1 MTEAVHKREPGMS
14 TTNCIPGR
22 QAGVAMMESL
32 MAMAVLLVGL
42 LGIVGLQAKTQTSHF
57 EAYQRAQ
64 ALLLLD
70 DMVNRITANRYAAPC
85 YAVTGAGGV
94 PYLGT
99 DGADH
104 RGNTTCTA
112 VTGTIQTRTIAE
124 RGMGEWDTL
133 LKGAAEL
140 DSSLSNS
147 GAMIGARG
155 CVSFD
160 PVTDLYTVVVVWQG
174 MVPTMAPAVDC
185 ANGAYGPDTQR
196 RAVSTTVRIAKLVN

>member
-1 MTEAVHKREPGMS
+1 MMAAVSRRQPRMQMMQS
-14 TTNCIPGR
+14 IPRR

-70 DMVNRITANRYAAPC
+70 DMVSRITANRYAAPC
-85 YAVTGAGGV
+85 YAVTLASGV

-99 DGADH
+99 DGTDH

-112 VTGTIQTRTIAE
+112 VAGTVQTRTIAE
-124 RGMGEWDTL
+124 RGMSDWDTL
-133 LKGAAEL
+133 LKGAAEI
-140 DSSLSNS
+140 DGGVNA

-155 CVSFD
+155 CVTYD
-160 PVTDLYTVVVVWQG
+160 AVTDLYTVTVVWQG
-174 MVPTMAPAVDC
+174 MVATMAPAVNC
-185 ANGAYGPDTQR
+185 ANGVYGPDTQR
-196 RAVSTTVRIAKLVN
+196 RAVSTTFRIANLAS

>member
-1 MTEAVHKREPGMS
+1 MTEVVHKS
-14 TTNCIPGR
+14 TQAPRVTRPIARR

-32 MAMAVLLVGL
+32 MSMAVLLFGL
-42 LGIVGLQAKTQTSHF
+42 LGIVGLQAKTQTSTF

-85 YAVTGAGGV
+85 YAVTDGAGGQ

-99 DGADH
+99 DGSGH

-112 VTGTIQTRTIAE
+112 VTGTAQTRAIAE
-124 RGMGEWDTL
+124 RGMTDWDTL
-133 LKGAAEL
+133 LKGAAEMEGGV
-140 DSSLSNS
+140 NS

-160 PVTDLYTVVVVWQG
+160 AATDTYTVVVVWQG

-185 ANGAYGPDTQR
+185 ANGLYGPDTQR
-196 RAVSTTVRIAKLVN
+196 RAVSTTIRIASLS